1 MESETGRVK
10 TIEELEDEDFLK
22 VLQKEAKK
30 KKNSKRAPPKAIHE
44 ELLEMQKAQLKSL
57 EDLEKR
63 QQDFLEKIIEEQ
75 RKEDVRKKKKI
86 ANFL

>member
-10 TIEELEDEDFLK
+10 NIEESEDEDFLK

-30 KKNSKRAPPKAIHE
+30 KKNSKRAPGKSIQE
-44 ELLEMQKAQLKSL
+44 ELLEIQKAQLKLL

-63 QQDFLEKIIEEQ
+63 QQDFLQKIIEEQ
-75 RKEDVRKKKKI
+75 RK
-86 ANFL
+86 